1 MNSKHRNIKF
11 TLKREE
17 NNSLSYLDINIFRD
31 TGKFQMSVYKRPAFS
46 GVLANFQSFSAI
58 SYKSCFYLVTLW
70 FYDLLFL

>member
-17 NNSLSYLDINIFRD
+17 NSSLSYLDINIFRD
-31 TGKFQMSVYKRPAFS
+31 TGKFQTSVHRKPTFS
-46 GVLANFQSFSAI
+46 GVLTNFPSLLPI
-58 SYKSCFYLVTLW
+58 SCKSCFYLVTLW